1 MTAKKDFKIF
11 LLDSNMFSLNIY
23 QQHLVNLGY
32 SDISIF
38 HNADDCLDGLAL
50 NPDIIFI
57 DHNINLANGVDILR
71 KIKRFNPD
79 IYVIF
84 FASLDDTEAVVKIL
98 KHGAFDFILRGDNDF
113 KTLDNV
119 IMKVFRVKMLLGK
132 THIPAFSRLNTGKK
146 K

>member
-23 QQHLVNLGY
+23 QQHLANLGY
-32 SDISIF
+32 SDTSIF
-38 HNADDCLDGLAL
+38 HNTDDCLHALTL

-57 DHNINLANGVDILR
+57 DHNINLANGVDILK

-84 FASLDDTEAVVKIL
+84 FASIDDTDAVVNIL

-119 IMKVFRVKMLLGK
+119 IMKVYRVKSLLAK
-132 THIPAFSRLNTGKK
+132 ANMTAFKRFDTSRKK
-146 K
+146 